1 MASVLVYGI
10 LLYYAFFKP
19 VRKILDKRKEIIQ
32 KGESLAL
39 KAKEESEK
47 KLLFIDEKLSE
58 ARKMGQKKREE
69 IRKEILDYQSQLLE
83 KVKLEIQ
90 EKKKLR
96 EKEFEIFEEETK
108 AQIQGVIPELALLIA
123 QKVLRKRIEF

>member
-10 LLYYAFFKP
+10 FLYYAFFKP

-96 EKEFEIFEEETK
+96 EKEFEIFEEQTK
-108 AQIQGVIPELALLIA
+108 VRIESAVPELALLIA
-123 QKVLRKRIEF
+123 QKILRKRIES